1 MTTREAKKIMI
12 RFRKRLKE
20 SIQDLEDPKS
30 SEYLFTEHILAN
42 ILQKC
47 VTEKPKKH
55 TMKS

>member
-1 MTTREAKKIMI
+1 MI